1 MCTLHR
7 FQHIDVIH
15 GTMWSISDKELDTM
29 MTHCWLPHI
38 TQEEPHCENL
48 TDVCQYSDISSDDM
62 ETDLEGKRLF
72 HNIKSN
78 VSKYK
83 EFLQFYQDSSNSTS
97 HIDILSLWLM
107 KEQVNHG
114 G

>member
-1 MCTLHR
+1 MEQCGAHEANLSSELDEDTWQYLINELR
-7 FQHIDVIH
+7 
-15 GTMWSISDKELDTM
+15 TAYISDKKLDTM

-38 TQEEPHCENL
+38 TQEEPHCEKL

-62 ETDLEGKRLF
+62 ETELEGERLF

-83 EFLQFYQDSSNSTS
+83 EHHELC
-97 HIDILSLWLM
+97 
-107 KEQVNHG
+107 
-114 G
+114 